1 MRREGVEVSSA
12 CWAEDIAER
21 AEDWRTK
28 TEFFSGQINFPER
41 RPRAV
46 CRNVKD
52 QSKVESGKDL
62 KEYEQ
67 HSTRGS
73 EEG

>member
-1 MRREGVEVSSA
+1 MSRCKAPAGLRISQSAQRIGGRRQ
-12 CWAEDIAER
+12 
-21 AEDWRTK
+21 K
-28 TEFFSGQINFPER
+28 FFSGQINFPER

-62 KEYEQ
+62 KECEQ
-67 HSTRGS
+67 HSARGS

>member
-1 MRREGVEVSSA
+1 MSRCQAPAGLRISQSAQRIGGRRQ
-12 CWAEDIAER
+12 
-21 AEDWRTK
+21 K
-28 TEFFSGQINFPER
+28 FFSGQINFPER

-62 KEYEQ
+62 KECEQ
-67 HSTRGS
+67 HSTRGI